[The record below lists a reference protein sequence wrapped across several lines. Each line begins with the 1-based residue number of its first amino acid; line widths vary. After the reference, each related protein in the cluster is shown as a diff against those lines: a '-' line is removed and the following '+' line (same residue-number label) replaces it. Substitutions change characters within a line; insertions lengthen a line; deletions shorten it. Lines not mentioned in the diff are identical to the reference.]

1 MGFIKT
7 FYQFFNQC
15 SHRFNFGHF
24 FQLSSKTVGGFESDA
39 LFSIFFILATSSL
52 VKIFLFQIVQNEA
65 FEIFKMFKSSMR
77 FTKVAC
83 WVTSKKKKKK
93 KKKSATLMIFL
104 CSYYC
109 WSLLCCNHWRSLV
122 ELHILKSLKVT
133 GSNTACSHHLFIY
146 ATNFSCIITMR
157 LLIELKYILFL
168 CWIYNYK

>member
-1 MGFIKT
+1 MNLKFRSNYDFT
-7 FYQFFNQC
+7 N
-15 SHRFNFGHF
+15 H
-24 FQLSSKTVGGFESDA
+24 A
-39 LFSIFFILATSSL
+39 LFSSYFILATSSL

-77 FTKVAC
+77 FTNAAC
-83 WVTSKKKKKK
+83 WVTSKK

-109 WSLLCCNHWRSLV
+109 WSLLFCVMHYYHYNHWRSFV
-122 ELHILKSLKVT
+122 ELHVLKSLKVT
-133 GSNTACSHHLFIY
+133 CSNTACSHHLFIY